1 LDPGAAHSRVVS
13 LTTMNT
19 VARACALASLFG
31 GTVSALPSDA
41 LLDSLQLVALKH
53 EKSGRLDAR
62 DSDEDLLEVLARQR
76 IAADSAPDIPQR
88 RLDELGQLRS
98 ERVQRAADSVKEMR
112 KPPASVER
120 MLADSTSPMTDSGTP
135 RLPAPADATPSGEAM
150 PTAVLPA
157 PARTVCRPIR
167 FRWIEPTSAS
177 TARGGTGIL
186 DVKIRLDAPCGLS
199 RIELYADDLP
209 PRAFPAPRT
218 GGGTFE
224 FSDHIPVVEGIHHL
238 EVLACDT
245 NSICDRSAPLEARLA
260 GRVPPWIPR
269 AVGGLVAVCG
279 LLGASLLLRRR
290 PHRHY
295 SVAAPA
301 YSRPSAVPVPE
312 TKGLSGTLR
321 KRLQQV
327 AQEIGPAFPAVSLRL
342 PDQPP
347 SLSVDPESLGDAFST
362 MLRLHARRSAEGG
375 QILIAMGTGPVSVEI
390 VFEDTAGSP
399 DDGSVQAI
407 LDLARPRVRERM
419 GLDRELA
426 NALASFRRAG
436 GTLCAEVRIDGGLRT
451 RMKVPLAPAGQVA

>member
-1 LDPGAAHSRVVS
+1 
-13 LTTMNT
+13 MNT
-19 VARACALASLFG
+19 VARACALAGLFG

-41 LLDSLQLVALKH
+41 LLDSLQLAALNH
-53 EKSGRLDAR
+53 EKSGRLEAR
-62 DSDEDLLEVLARQR
+62 DSDEALLEVLAHQR
-76 IAADSAPDIPQR
+76 MVADSAPEIPQL
-88 RLDELGQLRS
+88 RLDELDQLRA
-98 ERVQRAADSVKEMR
+98 ERAQRAVDSARAVR
-112 KPPASVER
+112 KPPVVVTR
-120 MLADSTSPMTDSGTP
+120 MLADSAPPPPDSASPP
-135 RLPAPADATPSGEAM
+135 VAPAILFQPVKV
-150 PTAVLPA
+150 PPPPV
-157 PARTVCRPIR
+157 PARTSCPAIR
-167 FRWIEPTSAS
+167 FHWIEPAS
-177 TARGGTGIL
+177 RSVSQGGTGIL

-218 GGGTFE
+218 GGVTFE
-224 FSDHIPVVEGIHHL
+224 FSDHIPVLAGIHHL

-245 NSICDRSAPLEARLA
+245 NSTCVRSVPLEARLA

-269 AVGGLVAVCG
+269 AVGGLVGVCG
-279 LLGASLLLRRR
+279 LLGLALLVRRR
-290 PHRHY
+290 PHHNY
-295 SVAAPA
+295 SVVLPA

-312 TKGLSGTLR
+312 TAGLSGTLR

-327 AQEIGPAFPAVSLRL
+327 AQEVGPAFPAVSLRL
-342 PDQPP
+342 PDNPP

-390 VFEDTAGSP
+390 VFEDTASSP
-399 DDGSVQAI
+399 DEGSVQAI

-426 NALASFRRAG
+426 NALASFRGAG

-451 RMKVPLAPAGQVA
+451 RMKIPLAPAGQPA

>member
-1 LDPGAAHSRVVS
+1 
-13 LTTMNT
+13 MNT

-41 LLDSLQLVALKH
+41 LLDSLQLVALNH
-53 EKSGRLDAR
+53 EKAGRLDAR
-62 DSDEDLLEVLARQR
+62 DSAEDLLEVLAHRR
-76 IAADSAPDIPQR
+76 ISADSAPEIPQR
-88 RLDELGQLRS
+88 RIEELDQLRS
-98 ERVQRAADSVKEMR
+98 ERAQRATDSTREVR
-112 KPPASVER
+112 KPPAAVER
-120 MLADSTSPMTDSGTP
+120 MLADSASPVTDSGAPGLSAPTP
-135 RLPAPADATPSGEAM
+135 ATAPIESRAIPSLPAPAAA
-150 PTAVLPA
+150 A
-157 PARTVCRPIR
+157 CRPIR
-167 FRWIEPTSAS
+167 FHWIEPTSTS
-177 TARGGTGIL
+177 RSGSGIL

-245 NSICDRSAPLEARLA
+245 TSLCVRSTPLEARLA
-260 GRVPPWIPR
+260 GRVPPGIPR

-279 LLGASLLLRRR
+279 LLGLSLLLRRR

-295 SVAAPA
+295 SVTAPA

-312 TKGLSGTLR
+312 TVGLSGTLR

-390 VFEDTAGSP
+390 VFEDTASSP
-399 DDGSVQAI
+399 DEGSVQAI

-426 NALASFRRAG
+426 NALASFRRVG
-436 GTLCAEVRIDGGLRT
+436 GTLCSEIRIDGGLRT
-451 RMKVPLAPAGQVA
+451 RMKVPLAPAGQVG

>member
-1 LDPGAAHSRVVS
+1 
-13 LTTMNT
+13 MNT
-19 VARACALASLFG
+19 VARACALASFFG

-41 LLDSLQLVALKH
+41 LLDSLELVALKH
-53 EKSGRLDAR
+53 EKSGRLEAR
-62 DSDEDLLEVLARQR
+62 DSAEDLLEVLAHQR
-76 IAADSAPDIPQR
+76 IVADSAPEIPQR

-98 ERVQRAADSVKEMR
+98 ERVQRAADSAKEVR
-112 KPPASVER
+112 KPPAAVER
-120 MLADSTSPMTDSGTP
+120 MLADPASPMPDSGTARPPASIP
-135 RLPAPADATPSGEAM
+135 REAM
-150 PTAVLPA
+150 QIPALPLPTRAICP
-157 PARTVCRPIR
+157 PIR
-167 FRWIEPTSAS
+167 FRWIQPTSTS
-177 TARGGTGIL
+177 TSRSGNGIL
-186 DVKIRLDAPCGLS
+186 DIKIRLDAPCGLS

-245 NSICDRSAPLEARLA
+245 NSMCVRSTPLEARLA

-279 LLGASLLLRRR
+279 LLGLSLLMRRR

-295 SVAAPA
+295 SVVAPA
-301 YSRPSAVPVPE
+301 YNRPSAVPVPD
-312 TKGLSGTLR
+312 TVGLSGTLR

-362 MLRLHARRSAEGG
+362 MLRLHARRSAVGG

-390 VFEDTAGSP
+390 VFEDTASSP
-399 DDGSVQAI
+399 DDGTVLAI
-407 LDLARPRVRERM
+407 LDLTRPRVRERM

-426 NALASFRRAG
+426 NALASFRRVG
-436 GTLCAEVRIDGGLRT
+436 GTLCAEARIDGGLRT
-451 RMKVPLAPAGQVA
+451 RMKVPLAPAGQPA

>member
-1 LDPGAAHSRVVS
+1 
-13 LTTMNT
+13 MNT

-41 LLDSLQLVALKH
+41 LLDSLQLVAMDH
-53 EKSGRLDAR
+53 EKAGRPDAR
-62 DSDEDLLEVLARQR
+62 DSAEDLLEVLAHQR
-76 IAADSAPDIPQR
+76 IAADSAPALPQR
-88 RLDELGQLRS
+88 RLEELEQLRS
-98 ERVQRAADSVKEMR
+98 ERVQRAADSTREVR
-112 KPPASVER
+112 KPPAAVER
-120 MLADSTSPMTDSGTP
+120 MLADSASATTDSGAP
-135 RLPAPADATPSGEAM
+135 GLPAPT
-150 PTAVLPA
+150 PA
-157 PARTVCRPIR
+157 PAPFESRPIPPLPTPAATVCRPIR
-167 FRWIEPTSAS
+167 FHWIEPSSTS
-177 TARGGTGIL
+177 RGGAGIL

-245 NSICDRSAPLEARLA
+245 TSVCVRSVPLEARLA

-279 LLGASLLLRRR
+279 LLGLSLLLRRR

-295 SVAAPA
+295 SVASPA

-312 TKGLSGTLR
+312 TTGLSGTLR

-390 VFEDTAGSP
+390 VFEDTASSP
-399 DDGSVQAI
+399 DEGSVQAI

-426 NALASFRRAG
+426 NALASFQRVG
-436 GTLCAEVRIDGGLRT
+436 GTLCSEIRIDGGLRT
-451 RMKVPLAPAGQVA
+451 RMKVPLAPAGQVG